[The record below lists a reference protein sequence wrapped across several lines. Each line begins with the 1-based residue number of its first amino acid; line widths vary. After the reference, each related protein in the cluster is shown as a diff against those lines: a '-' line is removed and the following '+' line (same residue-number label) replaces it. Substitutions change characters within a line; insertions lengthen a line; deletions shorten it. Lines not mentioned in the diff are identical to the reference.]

1 MLDPETFLT
10 ELYVEVDEW
19 CKAQPPPTSHPG
31 HAASLSRSEVITLAI
46 FAQWGRFESEA
57 SFYRYAR
64 QKLGRAFPTLP
75 SRPQLNRLV
84 RCHRDA
90 IARFAL
96 WLGERLG
103 SRGALYEVLDS
114 TGVRTRN
121 LGRRGRGWLAG
132 LTDKGWCTRLGWYHG
147 FHLLLAVGPTGVIT
161 GFGFGPAS
169 SNDRHLAE
177 TFFAARAAPD
187 PGLASVGRPASGPY
201 AADTGF
207 AGRDCEAR
215 WAAAYGAQTL
225 CPPQRGSKRYWP
237 KPWRGWHATIRQV
250 IEAVNDHLLGTF
262 RLDQER
268 PHDLTGFQA
277 RVAAKV
283 ALHNVCI
290 WLNRKLGR
298 PDLAFAEVLDW
309 D

>member
-10 ELYVEVDEW
+10 ELYVDADDW
-19 CKAQPPPTSHPG
+19 CKAQAPPAAHPG
-31 HAASLSRSEVITLAI
+31 RPAGLSDSEVITLAV

-64 QKLGRAFPTLP
+64 KKLRGAFPALP

-84 RCHRDA
+84 RRQRDA

-96 WLGERLG
+96 WLAERLG
-103 SRGALYEVLDS
+103 SRVAPYEVLDS
-114 TGVRTRN
+114 TGVRTRT

-147 FHLLLAVGPTGVIT
+147 VHLLLAVGPSGVIT
-161 GFGFGPAS
+161 GFGFGAAS

-177 TFFAARAAPD
+177 TLFAARAAPD
-187 PGLASVGRPASGPY
+187 PRLAGVGRPASGPY
-201 AADTGF
+201 VADTGF
-207 AGRDCEAR
+207 AGQACETR
-215 WAAAYGAQTL
+215 WAATYGVRTL
-225 CPPQRGSKRYWP
+225 CPPQRGSSRYWP
-237 KPWRGWHATIRQV
+237 KPWRAWHATIRQV

-268 PHDLTGFQA
+268 PHDLTGLQA
-277 RVAAKV
+277 RLAAKA
-283 ALHNVCI
+283 ALHNACI
-290 WLNRKLGR
+290 RLNRTLGR
-298 PDLAFAEVLDW
+298 PDLAFAELLDW